1 MTQGEA
7 GGSDELSDSES
18 ALVLVD
24 FGSVVP
30 ATKTQADVI
39 EGLELV
45 TELLPRVLIPA
56 PLRRNV
62 IDVRIRL
69 YGGFFAREG
78 TATQQYSFLARE
90 HRRQLGGLSNG
101 LRVVSE
107 LAVALACRP
116 DARIIGTYRGGR
128 QRMVD
133 QMLAQDALFLANQY
147 DLLGLVS
154 DDEDFFPVVL
164 ALSQAT
170 SMPIR
175 WLRQRIDGRNDGYL
189 ANTNVAMLQDAAWVN
204 EVLDSRKGRG
214 GAND

>member
-1 MTQGEA
+1 
-7 GGSDELSDSES
+7 
-18 ALVLVD
+18 
-24 FGSVVP
+24 
-30 ATKTQADVI
+30 
-39 EGLELV
+39 
-45 TELLPRVLIPA
+45 
-56 PLRRNV
+56 
-62 IDVRIRL
+62 
-69 YGGFFAREG
+69 
-78 TATQQYSFLARE
+78 
-90 HRRQLGGLSNG
+90 
-101 LRVVSE
+101 
-107 LAVALACRP
+107 
-116 DARIIGTYRGGR
+116 
-128 QRMVD
+128 MVD